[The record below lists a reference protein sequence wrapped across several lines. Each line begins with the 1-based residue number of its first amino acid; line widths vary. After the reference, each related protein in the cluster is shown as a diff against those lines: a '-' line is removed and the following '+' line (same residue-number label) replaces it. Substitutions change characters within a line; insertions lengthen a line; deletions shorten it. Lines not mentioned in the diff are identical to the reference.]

1 MKGLIFEPLTRL
13 DEAAVNRTDIAC
25 FIGFAKIRA
34 GEPPDDLRRWLEREG
49 WWPDVHS
56 AGSRPDTSSL
66 HDLPLPVASRECFDR
81 IFAWDQRDYG
91 RTGGDPVVGA
101 TYLGAAV
108 RSFFAQG
115 GRKCYVISLGEPVDF
130 AAGRAARDALLSRLI
145 PADSGPY
152 PRREQW
158 HGLHHLLG
166 LLDVSFVVLPDL
178 AELASGYHETALPP
192 LVPPPPVPEFVECSQ
207 SGEAVKEERQVVR
220 IAAPCCIDEEYGI
233 WRDAVH
239 RAALWISHHRRDV
252 QFIAALPL
260 PHRESGAAH
269 DPLAFM
275 HARGWLSGALA
286 PSPCPGVGS
295 GLTDAE
301 KEGCSIASAFL
312 QLSYPW
318 LENSSAR
325 DLPAGLEP
333 PEGVLAGILA
343 RNALT
348 RGTFRNGCALPVH
361 DLTSIIPKLS
371 RSQME
376 GCNQKA
382 PLRASPLAPLLD
394 RVSLFGPEAGGIRLL
409 SDVTTSNDASH
420 RQASIN
426 RTIGLVMRAAR
437 SIGEEYVFESSGE
450 RLWSRLQSRLSD
462 VLRAMHHAG
471 ALIGGGAGDA
481 YQVRCDRST
490 MTRRDIDN
498 GRVIVQVMIQPAAGI
513 ETMRMQ
519 LVIGGGGHVSLS
531 ALGVGAVADVE
542 AP

>member
-25 FIGFAKIRA
+25 FIGFARVRA
-34 GEPPDDLRRWLEREG
+34 GELPDDLRQWLEHEG
-49 WWPDVHS
+49 WWPSIHS
-56 AGSRPDTSSL
+56 SGARPDATSL
-66 HDLPLPVASRECFDR
+66 YDLPLPVASWERFDR
-81 IFAWDQRDYG
+81 LFAWDQRDYG
-91 RTGGDPVVGA
+91 RENGEAVRGA

-115 GRKCYVISLGEPVDF
+115 GRKCYVISCGEPVDF
-130 AAGRAARDALLSRLI
+130 AAGRADRDAMLSLLA
-145 PADSGPY
+145 PADTGPH

-166 LLDVSFVVLPDL
+166 LPGASFVVLPDL
-178 AELASGYHETALPP
+178 AELAAGYHETMLAP
-192 LVPPPPVPEFVECSQ
+192 LVLPSPVPEFVECSQ
-207 SGEAVKEERQVVR
+207 VGDAAHDERQVVR
-220 IAAPCCIDEEYGI
+220 IAAPCCTDEEYGI

-239 RAALWISHHRRDV
+239 RAALWIGNHRRDM
-252 QFIAALPL
+252 QLIAALPL
-260 PHRESGAAH
+260 AHRESGAAH

-275 HARGWLSGALA
+275 HARGWLSGAL
-286 PSPCPGVGS
+286 SHSSCPDAGG
-295 GLTDAE
+295 GLTGDE
-301 KEGCSIASAFL
+301 ECSIASAFL

-318 LENSSAR
+318 LAASHGR

-361 DLTSIIPKLS
+361 DLTAIAPKLS

-376 GCNQKA
+376 GLNHKA
-382 PLRASPLAPLLD
+382 PLRASPLSPLLD
-394 RVSLFGPEAGGIRLL
+394 RVSLFGPEGGGIRLL

-420 RQASIN
+420 RQAGIN

-437 SIGEEYVFESSGE
+437 SIGEEYVFEPSGE
-450 RLWSRLQSRLSD
+450 RLWNQLQSRLGD

-471 ALIGGGAGDA
+471 ALSGRGAGDA

-490 MTRRDIDN
+490 MSRQDIDN
-498 GRVIVQVMIQPAAGI
+498 GRVIVQVMIQPAAAI
-513 ETMRMQ
+513 ETMRIQ
-519 LVIGGGGHVSLS
+519 LVIGEGGHVSLS
-531 ALGVGAVADVE
+531 ALGVETVADVE